1 MGRVCHPPVP
11 ASSPALPYPGLA
23 SLLRGLAL
31 LGSVLATAHIHA
43 PTLTQHFLKVLITSS
58 ENDVLLQK
66 GSLGER
72 WKTSTFS
79 LFPELAWAR
88 PPVPT
93 AVCAPAP
100 TAEPYACTLG
110 PGLLLAGW

>member
-1 MGRVCHPPVP
+1 MGITCHPPVP
-11 ASSPALPYPGLA
+11 ASPPALPYPGLA

-31 LGSVLATAHIHA
+31 LGSVLPTARVHV
-43 PTLTQHFLKVLITSS
+43 PMLTQHFLKVLITSS

-66 GSLGER
+66 GSLGEGC
-72 WKTSTFS
+72 KTSTFP

-88 PPVPT
+88 PPAPT

-100 TAEPYACTLG
+100 TEEPYAYTLG